1 MQATQTFVIAAL
13 AVAAAVLVCGCTSPA
28 GEPAQNSTPTVEN
41 LSIAGVLGRDGNFSI
56 FLQAFDAAGLQ
67 GLLAE
72 PGPYTVFAPTDEA
85 FGRVPDAATEDLF
98 GDPKGDLAE
107 ILLYHMVPGRY
118 TVSDIAVN
126 ATVSTVQGSPAA
138 VDATGGEVTLAG
150 AKVVRAD
157 IPASNGIIHVV
168 DAVMIPP
175 DVTLPAAPTET
186 AGTENA
192 TD

>member
-1 MQATQTFVIAAL
+1 
-13 AVAAAVLVCGCTSPA
+13 
-28 GEPAQNSTPTVEN
+28 
-41 LSIAGVLGRDGNFSI
+41 
-56 FLQAFDAAGLQ
+56 
-67 GLLAE
+67 
-72 PGPYTVFAPTDEA
+72 
-85 FGRVPDAATEDLF
+85 
-98 GDPKGDLAE
+98 
-107 ILLYHMVPGRY
+107 MVPGRY